1 MKKTWVIL
9 VNVFI
14 IIAMLTFVAFYS
26 NFEVRAAAQRQIEHF
41 ENTTI
46 TMEHVTENYLE
57 GEQRICD
64 VWARYINSEDMTIED
79 AVSFIRISHVLP
91 NASAHIVYLDTLSG
105 LSTRARQDDPG
116 NYSVSYKQMDFLNDV
131 SWIKMIGE
139 SINISRAYTNPVN
152 GEQSLAFCNH
162 ITLHDPETAAPRDA
176 ILLRVL
182 PLSELAQKW
191 VFPQEEFENAELSLI
206 DADGDYIIK
215 GHSFKNSSFFEFYR
229 SYNAIDSASAKELF
243 GKVTSSTGSFT
254 MLNSRNEECILAYTP
269 VDAAEG
275 WTLLNFMP
283 EKDLNVNTE
292 NWLLIGFVSAGLLIL
307 FVFDLAIMLSFNK
320 QLQASAR
327 EAETANKAKTD
338 FLSTMS
344 HDIRTPMN
352 AIIGL
357 TTIAEKNLGD
367 TESVGENLRKITM
380 ASNHLLTLIN
390 DILDISKVESGKLN
404 LSPQTFSIVETV
416 ENLVNISQPMIK
428 EKNIDF
434 NFRTSRMEIEYL
446 YADRLRLNQ
455 IYINILSNAIKYTEP
470 CGHVSVDMREE
481 ESPTPGCVRLT
492 YTVSDSGIG
501 MSPEFMEN
509 MYQPFSRQ
517 TDSRVNSIQ
526 GTGLGLAISKQ
537 MVDLMGGTI
546 DCQSEQGK
554 GTTFTVILDIPIA
567 DRQREDMMLEPM
579 DALIVDDDEIL
590 LETAVD
596 TLESLGL
603 TADRAESG
611 LEALGM
617 ILHRHETGRDYSI
630 VILDWK
636 MPDID
641 GVETIRRIRTEVD
654 ANIPILLISAYD
666 WSDIEDAAKEAGA
679 NGFVSKP
686 LFRSILYDKIN
697 ELLGTEAKSV
707 EPENDYSDLQGMNI
721 LIAEDNDINWE
732 IISTML
738 SMFAIT
744 TERAENGRICVDKME
759 QAAEGSYDLIF
770 MDIQMPEMNGLDA
783 TRNIRALDDPWA
795 SSIPIIAMTADAF
808 SENVTEC
815 LNAGMNGHIA
825 KPIDIKL
832 VIKEIRRIKEEKRS

>member
-1 MKKTWVIL
+1 MKKTMVII

-14 IIAMLTFVAFYS
+14 MIAMLIFVVLYS
-26 NFEVRAAAQRQIEHF
+26 NTQSQNTAQRQIEHF

-46 TMEHVTENYLE
+46 AMERVTENYLE

-64 VWARYINSEDMTIED
+64 VWARYINSRNMTIEE
-79 AVSFIRISHVLP
+79 AISFIRISHVLP
-91 NASAHIVYLDTLSG
+91 NASAHIVFLDSLSG
-105 LSTRARQDDPG
+105 LSSKARRDAPDD
-116 NYSVSYKQMDFLNDV
+116 YSVSYARVSLLEDV
-131 SWIKMIGE
+131 RWISDIGS

-152 GEQSLAFCNH
+152 GEQSLAFCNL
-162 ITLHDPETAAPRDA
+162 ITLYDPDTDVLKDA

-182 PLSELAQKW
+182 PISELEQKW
-191 VFPQEEFENAELSLI
+191 IFPQEEYENAELSMI
-206 DADGDYIIK
+206 DSDGNYIIK
-215 GHSFKNSSFFEFYR
+215 DHSFKNSNFFEFYR
-229 SYNAIDSASAKELF
+229 SYNSGDTAAQELF
-243 GKVTSSTGSFT
+243 EKITSSTGSFS
-254 MLNSRNEECILAYTP
+254 MYNSRGEKCILAYTP
-269 VDAAEG
+269 IASKAE
-275 WTLLNFMP
+275 WVLLSFMP
-283 EKDLNVNTE
+283 MNELNVNTE
-292 NWLLIGFVSAGLLIL
+292 NWMLVGIVSVGLLIL
-307 FVFDLAIMLSFNK
+307 FVFDLTVMLYFNQK
-320 QLQASAR
+320 LHAAAR
-327 EAETANKAKTD
+327 EAAFANQAKTD

-357 TTIAEKNLGD
+357 TTIAKKNLDD
-367 TESVGENLRKITM
+367 TESVRENLQKITL

-390 DILDISKVESGKLN
+390 DILDISKVESGKLI
-404 LSPQTFSIVETV
+404 LSPQTFSIVEAV

-428 EKNIDF
+428 EKNIEF
-434 NFRTSRMEIEYL
+434 HFRISRMEKEYL
-446 YADRLRLNQ
+446 YADQLRLNQ

-470 CGHVSVDMREE
+470 GGRVSVDLRVE
-481 ESPTPGCVRLT
+481 ESEKPGCVRLS
-492 YTVSDSGIG
+492 YIVSDSGIG
-501 MSPEFMEN
+501 MSPEFMAN

-517 TDSRVNSIQ
+517 TDSRVNRIQ
-526 GTGLGLAISKQ
+526 GTGLGLAITKK
-537 MVDLMGGTI
+537 MVDLMGGSI

-554 GTTFTVILDIPIA
+554 GTTFTVILDLPIA

-579 DALIVDDDEIL
+579 DVLVVDDDEIL

-596 TLESLGL
+596 TLESLGV
-603 TADRAESG
+603 TADRAGSG

-617 ILHRHETGRDYSI
+617 ITHRHQTGRDYSV

-641 GVETIRRIRTEVD
+641 GVETIRRIRTEV
-654 ANIPILLISAYD
+654 NSSVPILLISAYD
-666 WSDIEDAAKEAGA
+666 WSDIEEKAKDAGA

-686 LFRSILYDKIN
+686 LFRSRLYDKIN
-697 ELLGTEAKSV
+697 ELLGNEAKSV

-738 SMFAIT
+738 GMFGIT
-744 TERAENGRICVDKME
+744 TERAENGRICVEKMNH
-759 QAAEGSYDLIF
+759 AAEGKYDLIF

-783 TRNIRALDDPWA
+783 TRKIRTLDDPWA

-808 SENVTEC
+808 SENVMEC

-825 KPIDIKL
+825 KPVDIKL